1 MAESIKRDYYA
12 EAKAML
18 QEQAAALPADA
29 DAKERAMYTHPAVI
43 EQIAARMQFPEAF
56 EGLPPMSFRMTIKD
70 FEEQQHREEE
80 KQRREEE
87 RPRLQTENP
96 PASESENSKMLK
108 YFAYLL
114 AVLCVIAA
122 VVALVVVG
130 IVVVGNQS
138 PAWAIVPL
146 AASVGFGFWSYS
158 TFVKSHTA
166 SLKWETQYHTIVYNP
181 ALKGGR
187 PATVEVQLELPVGW
201 STPETL
207 SRLESCAKA
216 PLYELFANSDTVP
229 LRSKVWDCIE
239 RQLAVKQNELNLGIC
254 RMELLKN
261 VDPAMP
267 AFGSRHVFSSN
278 GIIVTYEI
286 ADLWRTDAVNAKLAE
301 MLAANPGTDLTR
313 HAKTL
318 NIRFIDIEKQVERKV
333 HKGFAFNG

>member
-1 MAESIKRDYYA
+1 MTEPTKRDYYA
-12 EAKAML
+12 EARALL
-18 QEQAAALPADA
+18 QEQAAALPADE
-29 DAKERAMYTHPAVI
+29 DPEFRAMYSHPAVI
-43 EQIAARMQFPEAF
+43 QQMAAMMQFPEAF
-56 EGLPPMSFRMTIKD
+56 EGIPPMSFRMTIKD
-70 FEEQQHREEE
+70 YEDQ
-80 KQRREEE
+80 QRREEE
-87 RPRLQTENP
+87 RPRLRTENP
-96 PASESENSKMLK
+96 PASVSEESRMQRF
-108 YFAYLL
+108 FAFLL
-114 AVLCVIAA
+114 AGLSFIAA
-122 VVALVVVG
+122 LVGLVVVG
-130 IVVVGNQS
+130 IVVVGNQN

-146 AASVGFGFWSYS
+146 AAAVGLGFWSYS
-158 TFVKSHTA
+158 TFVKSDTA

-187 PATVEVQLELPVGW
+187 PSIVEVQLELPVGW

-239 RQLAVKQNELNLGIC
+239 RHLAVKQNELNLGIC
-254 RMELLKN
+254 RLELLKN

-301 MLAANPGTDLTR
+301 ILAANPGTDLTR

-318 NIRFIDIEKQVERKV
+318 NIRFIDIEKQAEKKV